1 MIDSSPTE
9 DRLEAL
15 AARYRAGAAPDGLM
29 AGVVDGV
36 DRPRPGSPRLP
47 AALAAAVLA
56 AVALVV
62 ALPVSGPDEDAAA
75 SPRWRVSASTPE
87 RPAAV
92 EAPARMRVA
101 LSLTT
106 PRRPVPAAEDPE
118 AASPAG

>member
-1 MIDSSPTE
+1 MSESNLTE

-15 AARYRAGAAPDGLM
+15 AARYRAGNAPDGLT
-29 AGVVDGV
+29 AAVVDGV

-62 ALPVSGPDEDAAA
+62 ALPVSGPEEDQAE
-75 SPRWRVSASTPE
+75 SPRWRVSASTPA
-87 RPAAV
+87 RPAAI
-92 EAPARMRVA
+92 EAPAPMRVA

-106 PRRPVPAAEDPE
+106 PRRPAPMAEDPE
-118 AASPAG
+118 ATPPAG